1 MGQNR
6 VVIEQVT
13 PQVNCGQFPIKR
25 TPGEI
30 VCILADIFADG
41 HDKLYAELCWK
52 EKGKRNWNRERM
64 QSGDNDRWTA
74 TFVPKV
80 PGTYVYTVVAGIDHI
95 STWHSDLLKK
105 IEASQEI
112 SDHLQAG
119 EKLLKDILPLAAK
132 NDREKIEKFLKQI
145 GKEKGIEQLKAPS
158 TIKFLSSLLPKYHE
172 ERYLTRYH
180 KELEVE
186 VSRSKA
192 RFSSWYEC
200 FPRSVYCRKGGHGTF
215 KDCRKLLPEISRM
228 GFDVLYFPPIHPI
241 GKTHRKGKN
250 NQTKSKKNDPGS
262 PWAIGSKEGG
272 HDAVHP
278 ELGTLSDYKSL
289 LKEAEKFDIEIAFDL
304 AFQCSPDHP
313 YIKEHPEW
321 FLWQPDGTVRF
332 AENPPK
338 KYEDIVPLHFE
349 CDEWESLWNELKR
362 VVLFWC
368 DIGVRIFR
376 VDNPHTKPFAFWKW
390 LISEVKSLYPDTIFL
405 SEAFTRPKVMQHL
418 AKIGFDQS
426 YTYFTWRN
434 TKQELEDYFHDL
446 ANGLSSEYL
455 RPNFWPNTP
464 DILPQSLQYQ
474 KRSSFIARLVLAATA
489 SSNYGIY
496 GPCFE
501 RMENVPLKE
510 ESEEYLNS
518 EKYEIRKWE
527 GAGETLVEMIS
538 LINGIRKENTS
549 LHHTRNLE
557 IISNDNP
564 FLISY
569 AKSSC
574 QDDSLLI
581 IVVNLDPG
589 HTQSGWLSVPLE
601 KLGLPPDSPYL
612 VQDLLSG
619 DKYVWQGQTAFV
631 ELNPFI
637 MPAHIFKVRKQLIKE
652 QQFDYFM

>member
-1 MGQNR
+1 
-6 VVIEQVT
+6 
-13 PQVNCGQFPIKR
+13 
-25 TPGEI
+25 
-30 VCILADIFADG
+30 
-41 HDKLYAELCWK
+41 
-52 EKGKRNWNRERM
+52 
-64 QSGDNDRWTA
+64 
-74 TFVPKV
+74 
-80 PGTYVYTVVAGIDHI
+80 
-95 STWHSDLLKK
+95 
-105 IEASQEI
+105 
-112 SDHLQAG
+112 
-119 EKLLKDILPLAAK
+119 
-132 NDREKIEKFLKQI
+132 
-145 GKEKGIEQLKAPS
+145 
-158 TIKFLSSLLPKYHE
+158 
-172 ERYLTRYH
+172 
-180 KELEVE
+180 
-186 VSRSKA
+186 
-192 RFSSWYEC
+192 
-200 FPRSVYCRKGGHGTF
+200 
-215 KDCRKLLPEISRM
+215 
-228 GFDVLYFPPIHPI
+228 
-241 GKTHRKGKN
+241 
-250 NQTKSKKNDPGS
+250 
-262 PWAIGSKEGG
+262 
-272 HDAVHP
+272 
-278 ELGTLSDYKSL
+278 
-289 LKEAEKFDIEIAFDL
+289 
-304 AFQCSPDHP
+304 
-313 YIKEHPEW
+313 
-321 FLWQPDGTVRF
+321 
-332 AENPPK
+332 
-338 KYEDIVPLHFE
+338 
-349 CDEWESLWNELKR
+349 
-362 VVLFWC
+362 
-368 DIGVRIFR
+368 
-376 VDNPHTKPFAFWKW
+376 
-390 LISEVKSLYPDTIFL
+390 
-405 SEAFTRPKVMQHL
+405 MQHL